1 MSVLCFNNA
10 VEEMQMGIPSLG
22 FRSLKELAD
31 EGHELSQLYVGSA
44 YLLGHI
50 SISKTKKF
58 KVKKDMEKAIN
69 YLYKSAKQ
77 GNKDALHNLKE
88 IRKNTLLDDYATQD
102 RTEIPK
108 ERVV

>member
-1 MSVLCFNNA
+1 MSILCFNNA

-22 FRSLKELAD
+22 FNSLKKLAD
-31 EGHELSQLYVGSA
+31 EGHELSQLYVGCA

-50 SISKTKKF
+50 PISETNPTLKF
-58 KVKKDMEKAIN
+58 KVSKNMQKAIN

-88 IRKNTLLDDYATQD
+88 LRKNTSLDDYIT
-102 RTEIPK
+102 RRIT
-108 ERVV
+108 